1 MTHCRQLKFEET
13 PDYSKYRKLFKD
25 LFYRCGFE
33 HEYIF
38 DWTIQRYR
46 VDKPSTS
53 SHDGADENKSNR
65 YVSNIFKKTTK
76 HRHTRRALRTKWPLS
91 KTTKRI
97 SREER
102 LCQEITPRE

>member
-53 SHDGADENKSNR
+53 SHDGADENKSNN
-65 YVSNIFKKTTK
+65 YKESEYFVQTIK
-76 HRHTRRALRTKWPLS
+76 LQP
-91 KTTKRI
+91 TKRV
-97 SREER
+97 SR
-102 LCQEITPRE
+102 IK

>member
-13 PDYSKYRKLFKD
+13 PDYTKYRKLFKD
-25 LFYRCGFE
+25 LFFRCGFE

-53 SHDGADENKSNR
+53 SHDGADENKSKDESIYNQPL
-65 YVSNIFKKTTK
+65 IQIKKLLPTK
-76 HRHTRRALRTKWPLS
+76 SH
-91 KTTKRI
+91 
-97 SREER
+97 
-102 LCQEITPRE
+102 